1 MELTSKL
8 SFKFPVYEL
17 AKTLFTMKVCGKALF
32 VLAAS
37 LFIGLGAAATE
48 AEEFLAKNP
57 DIQVGREALEKA
69 EAGIGPNTF
78 GVVNKPVSNMVML
91 QEFDA
96 DTNERVFA
104 VALIDDEKAEQYYR
118 ENNRD
123 GEIPGQIMKRYD
135 ASAAPDRG
143 RCGRAVD
150 ANEPRFIFERAP
162 RCGQFCSRSPSCTG
176 DRRCPSCRY
185 VGGRCRHQLSCQ
197 RRTL

>member
-1 MELTSKL
+1 M
-8 SFKFPVYEL
+8 KFY
-17 AKTLFTMKVCGKALF
+17 GKAL
-32 VLAAS
+32 LALVAS
-37 LFIGLGAAATE
+37 FYIGLGAAATE
-48 AEEFLAKNP
+48 AETFLAENP
-57 DIQVGREALEKA
+57 DVQVGREALAKA

-78 GVVNKPVSNMVML
+78 GVVNKPVDNIVML

-96 DTNERVFA
+96 DSNERIFA
-104 VALIDDEKAEQYYR
+104 VALIDDEKAEKYYK
-118 ENNRD
+118 ENNKD
-123 GEIPGQIMKRYD
+123 GDVQGQIMKRYD
-135 ASAAPDRG
+135 TSSVEADKKK
-143 RCGRAVD
+143 CGRAVD